1 MKNCKENERT
11 YKHMKG
17 KGNERKTTGKMSGI
31 RNRKQRAEE
40 EKGQGVDYYSKVF
53 AGVSIKK

>member
-1 MKNCKENERT
+1 
-11 YKHMKG
+11 MKG

-40 EKGQGVDYYSKVF
+40 EKGQCVDYYSKVF